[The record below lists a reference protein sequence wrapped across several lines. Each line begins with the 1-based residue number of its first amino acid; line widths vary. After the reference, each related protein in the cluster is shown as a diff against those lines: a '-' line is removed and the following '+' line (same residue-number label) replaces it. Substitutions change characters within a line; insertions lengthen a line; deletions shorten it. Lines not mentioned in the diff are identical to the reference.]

1 MGIRLNHI
9 GFVVRN
15 ISEFVELFRAL
26 GLRKMTEPE
35 PDPIQRVVGCFMATE
50 DESDAHIELLEP
62 SEDDSPVS
70 NFLKKRGGG
79 LHHLCFEVDDIEKVV
94 GDLGKR
100 GFKVVVPPVDCVA
113 YDRAFNRQSQRVTK
127 IAFFFLS
134 EKCLIELL
142 EKGQSES
149 SELLDHELAGEDLL
163 GP

>member
-1 MGIRLNHI
+1 
-9 GFVVRN
+9 
-15 ISEFVELFRAL
+15 
-26 GLRKMTEPE
+26 
-35 PDPIQRVVGCFMATE
+35 
-50 DESDAHIELLEP
+50 
-62 SEDDSPVS
+62 
-70 NFLKKRGGG
+70 
-79 LHHLCFEVDDIEKVV
+79 
-94 GDLGKR
+94 
-100 GFKVVVPPVDCVA
+100 VA